1 MKTTKTNPAK
11 LLLRYLWPRMQR
23 GERHFIIDDTQLAFS
38 MTAQQL
44 SKVVRRFNETGH
56 DLNCPVFIF
65 PRRCSTSTASRSQPP
80 EKPTPCLK
88 ERCYEDSPLT
98 HHGRHGHA
106 RNVSMKM
113 TLPTNKYV
121 AEILEEANIA
131 PLEVSMAILERKSV
145 QELAEMFKS
154 YMKDATIDQL
164 LLSAEVSR
172 KIGEI
177 MIASVDVFEFLAKEK
192 NHENQD

>member
-44 SKVVRRFNETGH
+44 SKVVRRFNETGT
-56 DLNCPVFIF
+56 NSIGPVFV

-88 ERCYEDSPLT
+88 ERCYEGSPLT
-98 HHGRHGHA
+98 HHGRNGHTRSNSMNIKIKRLHPDAKLPSAA
-106 RNVSMKM
+106 RSTLRGLTCTPPKSSMRR
-113 TLPTNKYV
+113 
-121 AEILEEANIA
+121 
-131 PLEVSMAILERKSV
+131 SSKSRPF
-145 QELAEMFKS
+145 AF
-154 YMKDATIDQL
+154 
-164 LLSAEVSR
+164 R
-172 KIGEI
+172 R
-177 MIASVDVFEFLAKEK
+177 ASP
-192 NHENQD
+192 

>member
-1 MKTTKTNPAK
+1 
-11 LLLRYLWPRMQR
+11 
-23 GERHFIIDDTQLAFS
+23 
-38 MTAQQL
+38 
-44 SKVVRRFNETGH
+44 
-56 DLNCPVFIF
+56 
-65 PRRCSTSTASRSQPP
+65 
-80 EKPTPCLK
+80 
-88 ERCYEDSPLT
+88 
-98 HHGRHGHA
+98 
-106 RNVSMKM
+106 MKM

-145 QELAEMFKS
+145 QKLAEMFKS
-154 YMKDATIDQL
+154 YMKDATSDQL

>member
-56 DLNCPVFIF
+56 ELNWPGFHFSAKVLDIYRLEITAAREADPV
-65 PRRCSTSTASRSQPP
+65 P
-80 EKPTPCLK
+80 EGAL
-88 ERCYEDSPLT
+88 SPLT

-154 YMKDATIDQL
+154 YMKDATSDQL

>member
-1 MKTTKTNPAK
+1 MKLYEIPTKIRAV
-11 LLLRYLWPRMQR
+11 LD
-23 GERHFIIDDTQLAFS
+23 GIDCDP
-38 MTAQQL
+38 
-44 SKVVRRFNETGH
+44 ETGEI
-56 DLNCPVFIF
+56 LNADALHAVEVE
-65 PRRCSTSTASRSQPP
+65 AA

-154 YMKDATIDQL
+154 YTKDATSDQL

>member
-1 MKTTKTNPAK
+1 
-11 LLLRYLWPRMQR
+11 
-23 GERHFIIDDTQLAFS
+23 
-38 MTAQQL
+38 
-44 SKVVRRFNETGH
+44 
-56 DLNCPVFIF
+56 
-65 PRRCSTSTASRSQPP
+65 
-80 EKPTPCLK
+80 
-88 ERCYEDSPLT
+88 
-98 HHGRHGHA
+98 
-106 RNVSMKM
+106 MKM

-131 PLEVSMAILERKSV
+131 PLEVSMAILEQKSF

-154 YMKDATIDQL
+154 YMQNATSDQI

-177 MIASVDVFEFLAKEK
+177 MIASADVFEFLAKEK

>member
-1 MKTTKTNPAK
+1 
-11 LLLRYLWPRMQR
+11 
-23 GERHFIIDDTQLAFS
+23 
-38 MTAQQL
+38 
-44 SKVVRRFNETGH
+44 
-56 DLNCPVFIF
+56 
-65 PRRCSTSTASRSQPP
+65 
-80 EKPTPCLK
+80 
-88 ERCYEDSPLT
+88 
-98 HHGRHGHA
+98 
-106 RNVSMKM
+106 MKM

-154 YMKDATIDQL
+154 YMKDATSDQL

-172 KIGEI
+172 KII